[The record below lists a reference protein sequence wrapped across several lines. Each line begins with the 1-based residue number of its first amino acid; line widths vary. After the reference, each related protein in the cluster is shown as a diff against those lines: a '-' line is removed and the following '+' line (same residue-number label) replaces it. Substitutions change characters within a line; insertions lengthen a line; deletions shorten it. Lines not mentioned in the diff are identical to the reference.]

1 MAADTAASVD
11 TPRLQRLL
19 GAPDLTWLVDRVVE
33 RIASGAPVEEGIVSL
48 AEPGAE
54 QRRAV
59 ERLLGR
65 APGRGKSLTVRLA
78 DVDTVL
84 RESGISPNG
93 LAAAVLALRGPIGVR
108 REAEAASRAAWESA
122 HEPLARLA
130 GGRPDLAS
138 WLARVRATGLL
149 KRQAPDP
156 VAGAALA
163 EQTARVLAA
172 LPHAGIVRAV
182 LAARTVGDAHAL
194 DDGRPLA
201 SFVMSAIRDLTGLSS
216 ADTVGAEGRRAA
228 WAALGVATDDL
239 SSRVLVLNV
248 PPSPG
253 DDRGLSRQLTAAG
266 ADGEPL
272 VVTLRMLVGPQTPPT
287 GNDLSGT
294 TVSVCEN
301 PAVVSAAATEL
312 GRDCPPLVCLE
323 GAPSVAANR
332 LLRWLVDRGAHLRY
346 HGDFDWGGIRIAA
359 GVFDL
364 VADHAGGP
372 AAPWR
377 YDSAAY
383 LEAVACGLGT
393 PLPSAKTRDTP
404 WDPSL
409 RHHLESHAI
418 RVEEEHVITQLL
430 SDLAETGE
438 RRGTGRSGEL

>member
-1 MAADTAASVD
+1 MPGDSAAPVD
-11 TPRLQRLL
+11 TSRLQRLL

-33 RIASGAPVEEGIVSL
+33 RIAAGAPVEEGTVSL

-65 APGRGKSLTVRLA
+65 APGRGRSLTVRLA
-78 DVDTVL
+78 EVDTVL

-93 LAAAVLALRGPIGVR
+93 LAAAVLALRGQIRVR
-108 REAEAASRAAWESA
+108 REAAAASQAEWDSA

-130 GGRPDLAS
+130 DDHPELAP
-138 WLARVRATGLL
+138 WLMRVRVTGLL

-156 VAGAALA
+156 IAGTALA
-163 EQTARVLAA
+163 EQAARVLAA
-172 LPHAGIVRAV
+172 LPHVGTVRAV

-201 SFVMSAIRDLTGLSS
+201 SFVLSAIRDLTGLSS

-228 WAALGVATDDL
+228 WAALGVAADDL

-248 PPSPG
+248 PPPPG
-253 DDRGLSRQLTAAG
+253 EDRALSRQLTAAG
-266 ADGEPL
+266 VDGEPL
-272 VVTLRMLVGPQTPPT
+272 VVTLRMLASPQAPITDH
-287 GNDLSGT
+287 DLSGT
-294 TVSVCEN
+294 VVSVCEN

-312 GRDCPPLVCLE
+312 GRGCPPLVCLE
-323 GAPSVAANR
+323 GAPSVAAKR

-364 VADHAGGP
+364 AALAGSP

-377 YDSAAY
+377 YDGAAY
-383 LEAVACGLGT
+383 LDAVACGLGT
-393 PLPSAKTRDTP
+393 PLPSAKPRDTP

-409 RHHLESHAI
+409 RRHLEAHAI
-418 RVEEEHVITQLL
+418 RVEEEHVIAQLVA
-430 SDLAETGE
+430 DLAQTGLACNSP
-438 RRGTGRSGEL
+438 G